1 MQVMTRDEAIG
12 LFAYLRCAHSSRVT
26 LAEFMEG
33 ELYRARMCAKRA
45 ESSCERNPTD
55 AQRKHLAWAQKCL
68 TDVQKL
74 IATYASMRGEHPDA
88 RMPVFKDKERAC
100 EPQIAELA
108 ARLQDGVERA
118 TWVALDGKEEMGR

>member
-1 MQVMTRDEAIG
+1 MTCDEAIG

-45 ESSCERNPTD
+45 ESSCERNPTEG
-55 AQRKHLAWAQKCL
+55 QRKHLAWAQSRL
-68 TDVQKL
+68 VDIQKL
-74 IATYASMRGEHPDA
+74 IATYASMRGEHPEA
-88 RMPVFKDKERAC
+88 RMPVFKDKTRVC

-118 TWVALDGKEEMGR
+118 VQVALDGEKEMGR